1 MTPRIQ
7 TQPSAA
13 SVPATVAPSVQI
25 SRQRSRF
32 LSDRRSIG
40 QVKPTMSLTSGL
52 LRRG

>member
-13 SVPATVAPSVQI
+13 SVSAVAPSVQI

-32 LSDRRSIG
+32 LTDRRSIG
-40 QVKPTMSLTSGL
+40 KVKPTMSLTSGL

>member
-13 SVPATVAPSVQI
+13 SVPAAVAPTIQI

-32 LSDRRSIG
+32 LTDRRSIG
-40 QVKPTMSLTSGL
+40 QVKPTMSLTTSL